1 MAVYL
6 GITNNGTFVSSDGY
20 TLYDSDNLALS
31 ATAAT
36 SKLKVVVNGVVYR
49 FNIKLP
55 AKESE

>member
-6 GITNNGTFVSSDGY
+6 GITNNGTFVSSDDY
-20 TLYDSDNLALS
+20 ALYDSDNLALS

-36 SKLKVVVNGVVYR
+36 SKYKVVLNGVVYR